1 MPGIQYIQQ
10 IFFVQHFLL
19 SFPFYCWIIF
29 LKYCFPHVTSL
40 SKSYHNFL
48 TSWESI
54 FTTLLQLSSV
64 IIFCENPPHHYP
76 TGYEL
81 GVIWDGLLFPKE
93 EAFLGRWREE
103 SSWCLSKVSSLSG
116 IKDNVLEFQDGS
128 TPWWIA
134 IHHREML
141 LWWPFQHKQECE
153 INKKKWVL

>member
-1 MPGIQYIQQ
+1 MKYPYVKCLAFNTYNKFSLYNIS
-10 IFFVQHFLL
+10 

-29 LKYCFPHVTSL
+29 LKYCFLHVTSL
-40 SKSYHNFL
+40 SKSHHNFL

-93 EAFLGRWREE
+93 EAFLGRWKEE
-103 SSWCLSKVSSLSG
+103 SSWCLSKISSLPG
-116 IKDNVLEFQDGS
+116 IKDNLLRV
-128 TPWWIA
+128 PKWIYTMMNCNILQRNA
-134 IHHREML
+134 ALMTFSIQTVM
-141 LWWPFQHKQECE
+141 W
-153 INKKKWVL
+153 N